1 MTQKLY
7 DQLIN
12 SPRGMSTAAMRDVL
26 LPLILGQETDGILY
40 WIGKDLARQFP
51 VATPGDLSLL
61 THQLG
66 LGDLR
71 LTSSHNTTMTWEL
84 SGPVIAERLAL
95 QKEATSFTLEAGF
108 LAKQVEFQT
117 SKVTEATVLEKKKDT
132 VVILTESQAVTEEGE
147 VELVTFIQPQAAAT
161 PAAAQPAPTPKAA
174 KSPRA
179 QRRAE
184 KLAAKEAKKAA
195 KRAAKE
201 AKSQEKAK

>member
-161 PAAAQPAPTPKAA
+161 PAAQPAPTPKAA

-195 KRAAKE
+195 KRAAKD
-201 AKSQEKAK
+201 AKRQEKAK

>member
-51 VATPGDLSLL
+51 VATPTDLSLL
-61 THQLG
+61 TSQLG

-84 SGPVIAERLAL
+84 SGPIVAERLAL

-108 LAKQVEFQT
+108 LAKQIEFQT

-132 VVILTESQAVTEEGE
+132 VTILTESQAVTEEGE

-161 PAAAQPAPTPKAA
+161 PAAQAAPTPKAA
-174 KSPRA
+174 QSPRA

-201 AKSQEKAK
+201 AKRQAKAK

>member
-132 VVILTESQAVTEEGE
+132 VVILTSDHGGLGKKHGSTTLAEMEIPFILAGPVVKPVGEFDLAMMQYDCAAVIADLLG
-147 VELVTFIQPQAAAT
+147 VEPPIAWRGRAYPQLLT
-161 PAAAQPAPTPKAA
+161 K
-174 KSPRA
+174 
-179 QRRAE
+179 
-184 KLAAKEAKKAA
+184 
-195 KRAAKE
+195 
-201 AKSQEKAK
+201 

>member
-12 SPRGMSTAAMRDVL
+12 SPRGMSTASMRDVL

-161 PAAAQPAPTPKAA
+161 LAAQPAPTPKAA

-201 AKSQEKAK
+201 AKRQEKAK

>member
-1 MTQKLY
+1 M
-7 DQLIN
+7 
-12 SPRGMSTAAMRDVL
+12 
-26 LPLILGQETDGILY
+26 
-40 WIGKDLARQFP
+40 
-51 VATPGDLSLL
+51 
-61 THQLG
+61 
-66 LGDLR
+66 
-71 LTSSHNTTMTWEL
+71 
-84 SGPVIAERLAL
+84 
-95 QKEATSFTLEAGF
+95 
-108 LAKQVEFQT
+108 AKQVEFQT

-161 PAAAQPAPTPKAA
+161 PAAAQPAPTPKAT

-201 AKSQEKAK
+201 AKRQAKAK

>member
-132 VVILTESQAVTEEGE
+132 VVILTESQSVTEEGE

-161 PAAAQPAPTPKAA
+161 PAAQPAPTPKAA

-195 KRAAKE
+195 KRAAKD
-201 AKSQEKAK
+201 AKRQEKAK

>member
-161 PAAAQPAPTPKAA
+161 PAAQPAPTPKAA

-201 AKSQEKAK
+201 AKRQEKAK

>member
-174 KSPRA
+174 KSPHA
-179 QRRAE
+179 GPKNWPPRRRKKRPSAPRRKPNARR
-184 KLAAKEAKKAA
+184 KLNN
-195 KRAAKE
+195 
-201 AKSQEKAK
+201 

>member
-1 MTQKLY
+1 
-7 DQLIN
+7 
-12 SPRGMSTAAMRDVL
+12 MSTAAIRDVL

-51 VATPGDLSLL
+51 VATPTDLSLL
-61 THQLG
+61 TSQLG

-161 PAAAQPAPTPKAA
+161 PAAQPAPTPKAA

-179 QRRAE
+179 QRRAK

-201 AKSQEKAK
+201 AKRQEKAK

>member
-51 VATPGDLSLL
+51 VATPADLSLL
-61 THQLG
+61 TSQLG

-108 LAKQVEFQT
+108 LAKQIEFQT

-132 VVILTESQAVTEEGE
+132 VTILTESQAVTEEGE

-161 PAAAQPAPTPKAA
+161 PAAQAAPTPKAA
-174 KSPRA
+174 QSPRA

-201 AKSQEKAK
+201 AKRQAKAK

>member
-108 LAKQVEFQT
+108 LAKQIEFQT

-161 PAAAQPAPTPKAA
+161 PAAQPAPTPK
-174 KSPRA
+174 
-179 QRRAE
+179 
-184 KLAAKEAKKAA
+184 AAKEAKKAA

-201 AKSQEKAK
+201 AKRQAKAK

>member
-1 MTQKLY
+1 MKLVIVESPAKAKT
-7 DQLIN
+7 IN
-12 SPRGMSTAAMRDVL
+12 KYLGSDYKVLASFGHIRD
-26 LPLILGQETDGILY
+26 LPSKDGSVNP
-40 WIGKDLARQFP
+40 DDNFA
-51 VATPGDLSLL
+51 
-61 THQLG
+61 
-66 LGDLR
+66 
-71 LTSSHNTTMTWEL
+71 MTWEL

-161 PAAAQPAPTPKAA
+161 PAAAQSAPTPKAA

-201 AKSQEKAK
+201 AKRQAKAK

>member
-161 PAAAQPAPTPKAA
+161 LAAQPAPTPKAA

-201 AKSQEKAK
+201 AKRQEKAK

>member
-71 LTSSHNTTMTWEL
+71 LTSSLGIKRPGNCGTA
-84 SGPVIAERLAL
+84 GP
-95 QKEATSFTLEAGF
+95 
-108 LAKQVEFQT
+108 
-117 SKVTEATVLEKKKDT
+117 
-132 VVILTESQAVTEEGE
+132 
-147 VELVTFIQPQAAAT
+147 
-161 PAAAQPAPTPKAA
+161 
-174 KSPRA
+174 
-179 QRRAE
+179 
-184 KLAAKEAKKAA
+184 A
-195 KRAAKE
+195 KRSHLLYPGSRLFGQA
-201 AKSQEKAK
+201 S

>member
-71 LTSSHNTTMTWEL
+71 LTSSHNTTITWEL

-161 PAAAQPAPTPKAA
+161 PAAQPAPTPKAA

-201 AKSQEKAK
+201 AKRQEKAK